1 MAKKNRVGLQFSG
14 FRELA
19 EKLDELEGDLKKTTE
34 NALRGSKAIVSSG
47 LKEAARESNYPA
59 HGKYSRG
66 GTPESIDVSN
76 DVEWSG
82 TLGEIHVG
90 FDFKKSGLKSIF
102 LMYGTPRMKKVQ
114 EMYDAVYGNKTKAQI
129 RKIQKETFQQA
140 IKKKMEG

>member
-66 GTPESIDVSN
+66 GTRESIDVSN

-114 EMYDAVYGNKTKAQI
+114 EMYDAVPEY
-129 RKIQKETFQQA
+129 
-140 IKKKMEG
+140 